1 MVIKGSDEIVLLFTA
16 ATDYNLKIM
25 NYDRSINPAEVCE
38 QIINNGRGHVG
49 MFSFLLVAAIV
60 RADFFERVYIIN
72 S

>member
-1 MVIKGSDEIVLLFTA
+1 M
-16 ATDYNLKIM
+16 
-25 NYDRSINPAEVCE
+25 SICK
-38 QIINNGRGHVG
+38 QIINNGRGHVV